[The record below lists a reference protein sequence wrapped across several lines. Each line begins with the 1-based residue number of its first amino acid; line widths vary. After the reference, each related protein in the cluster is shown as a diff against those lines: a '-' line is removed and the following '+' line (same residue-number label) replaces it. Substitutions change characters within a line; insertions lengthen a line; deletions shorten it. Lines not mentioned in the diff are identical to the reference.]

1 MSSNEK
7 LGVAEERVLSE
18 VSEPKSISDLI
29 IRLKPNADERMV
41 RKAVWDLIDQ
51 GKVILTTDRKLTKS
65 SE

>member
-51 GKVILTTDRKLTKS
+51 GKVILTIDRKLTKS